1 MIRHAAAGRAPDGHR
16 AYAPPVR
23 SLSRDR
29 LSVARIPWTTDDN
42 PYQRAVYGSLT
53 SHGVDLIGTAD
64 LSDAWLAEPSRR
76 PDVLHIHWSLHRL
89 ADGAPQGLDT
99 GAWVCDRLDRVQRTG
114 TTLAWTVHEPGALLD
129 PADPFRSTVER
140 HLLAHVDLA
149 IVHDEPTARFV
160 GNLAGPMRDRPLPIA
175 TAPLG
180 DYRPFVVPATSEPRD
195 LDESRARLGI
205 GPDRRIILAPGTLRA
220 DKDLP
225 LLVAAFEQLARPG
238 VVLVIAGRE
247 LDLPTSRFL
256 RTLDRPDIR
265 VLPRRLAPETVS
277 AHHRIADLAVLARRV
292 DWTPSSMLFAVA
304 HDTPVVAADLPTSR
318 AALGERGATW
328 AAPGDPGALADAMRR
343 VLDDP
348 AEASAT
354 LHAARAHIAT
364 HSWDRSAGVT
374 AAAFRDAVEAKKAAG
389 RAPEPATTAP

>member
-1 MIRHAAAGRAPDGHR
+1 M
-16 AYAPPVR
+16 R
-23 SLSRDR
+23 SHSRDR

-89 ADGAPQGLDT
+89 ADDAPQGLDT
-99 GAWVCDRLDRVQRTG
+99 ATWVCDRLDRVQRTG

-195 LDESRARLGI
+195 LDESRARLSI
-205 GPDRRIILAPGTLRA
+205 RPDVRVVLAQGALRA

-225 LLVAAFEQLARPG
+225 LLVTAFDLLDRPE
-238 VVLVIAGRE
+238 VVLAIAGRE
-247 LDLPTSRFL
+247 IDQPTSRFL
-256 RTLDRPDIR
+256 RSLDRPDIR
-265 VLPRRLAPETVS
+265 VLPGRLAPETVS
-277 AHHRIADLAVLARRV
+277 THHRIADLAVLARRV

-318 AALGERGATW
+318 AALGDRGATW
-328 AAPGDPGALADAMRR
+328 ATPGDPEALADALRR
-343 VLDDP
+343 ALDDP
-348 AEASAT
+348 MEAAAT
-354 LHAARAHIAT
+354 LHAARVHIASR
-364 HSWDRSAGVT
+364 SWDRSAGITARAFRSAVAARRAAHRAVNREPEPVT
-374 AAAFRDAVEAKKAAG
+374 A
-389 RAPEPATTAP
+389 TS